1 MRGASQIASK
11 LRRNRNGKMGK
22 SNRRGKNALQR
33 GTLRMQ
39 LSSEAHVG
47 GGKSGAERTTDASA
61 PVPAH
66 APVRARPRS
75 SSATLRTRHSR
86 RSSHS
91 LLPRRHP
98 AHEARVG
105 GRKSGVER
113 TTDASAS
120 TQARGFGSMKLR
132 VSRFHEITVPPVV
145 RMLLLS
151 RSGFHDFARRA
162 ASCVLLDRAAERVPV
177 PGVAPPR
184 RREQRCPR
192 SSALVSTSSRA
203 EGRKLKSGNTA
214 AARRRSPSAQ
224 AIASVVVAIR
234 QSEQHS
240 AVLRG
245 REETALDA
253 AQQRRTT
260 ALEEKQRV
268 LYLT

>member
-1 MRGASQIASK
+1 MI
-11 LRRNRNGKMGK
+11 
-22 SNRRGKNALQR
+22 
-33 GTLRMQ
+33 
-39 LSSEAHVG
+39 
-47 GGKSGAERTTDASA
+47 
-61 PVPAH
+61 AH
-66 APVRARPRS
+66 ANYI
-75 SSATLRTRHSR
+75 
-86 RSSHS
+86 
-91 LLPRRHP
+91 PRRT
-98 AHEARVG
+98 ARVG